1 MTTYTD
7 IASDAGLFTAIH
19 AAIAEQKT
27 SKTTE
32 RRSGER
38 RDFRC
43 QQLLAPFDG
52 VTLPAQEDYSRVRC
66 HDLSPTGFSYYADAR
81 PAAKK
86 LVAALGRT
94 PFRFFVAEVVNQR
107 IVERD
112 GKRKILVG
120 CRFIGRIDD

>member
-1 MTTYTD
+1 MTTHSELV
-7 IASDAGLFTAIH
+7 ADAGLFTAIH
-19 AAIAEQKT
+19 AAIADQR
-27 SKTTE
+27 TTP
-32 RRSGER
+32 RGER
-38 RDFRC
+38 RAGERKEFRC
-43 QQLLAPFDG
+43 VQLLAPFDG
-52 VTLPAQEDYSRVRC
+52 VNYPTQEDYSRVRC
-66 HDLSPTGFSYYADAR
+66 HDLSPTGFSYLADAR

-120 CRFIGRIDD
+120 CRFIGRIED